1 MNTSNTN
8 PRSRASVAFV
18 LASLLGSASSLGCII
33 DAKIGDDPL
42 SDGGETTQGETEQ
55 PPPEESS
62 TTAFPG
68 YTSGSEPGTAS
79 ATTTGGNPG
88 TASATSQGDASAT
101 ATATATSAGDTEG
114 GVDQDTALEQC
125 GVVVVPPEA
134 GDPVY
139 EEGIMCGDGC
149 LIFVESAEPTNLY
162 EQGEC
167 VCEAMACG
175 PLAGGTSGGPGGSDG
190 GDTDSGGEPDGCG
203 PFPPGDG
210 GFTCVCEMCSI
221 DVTNV
226 DAAWV
231 EGGADLGAI
240 CECMCGGAGCGAPA

>member
-8 PRSRASVAFV
+8 LRSRASVVFV
-18 LASLLGSASSLGCII
+18 LASLLGSVGSLGCII
-33 DAKIGDDPL
+33 DAKIGDDPM
-42 SDGGETTQGETEQ
+42 SDGGETTSGETEQ
-55 PPPEESS
+55 PPLEESS
-62 TTAFPG
+62 TSVG
-68 YTSGSEPGTAS
+68 NTSGVEPGTAS
-79 ATTTGGNPG
+79 ATTSGGNPG
-88 TASATSQGDASAT
+88 TASATSHGDASAT
-101 ATATATSAGDTEG
+101 ATSGDTEN
-114 GVDQDTALEQC
+114 GVDQDTALELC
-125 GVVVVPPEA
+125 GVVVVPPGP
-134 GDPVY
+134 GDSVY
-139 EEGIMCGDGC
+139 EDGIMCAGGC
-149 LIFVESAEPTNLY
+149 LVFVESAEPTNLL

-167 VCEAMACG
+167 VCEAMGCG
-175 PLAGGTSGGPGGSDG
+175 PLTGGTTGMPGGSEDG
-190 GDTDSGGEPDGCG
+190 GSGGEPDGCG